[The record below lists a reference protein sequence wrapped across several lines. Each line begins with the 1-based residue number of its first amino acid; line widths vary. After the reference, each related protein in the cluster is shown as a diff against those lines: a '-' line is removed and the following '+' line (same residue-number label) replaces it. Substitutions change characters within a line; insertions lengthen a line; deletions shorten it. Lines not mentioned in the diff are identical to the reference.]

1 MIILVIVGNHPWQ
14 LSPGVSFVS
23 KVYVPNFESVV
34 YFLLVGD
41 HPWVTILGIGGDH
54 PLQLSPGLSFVR

>member
-1 MIILVIVGNHPWQ
+1 MTILGMVVDHPWQ

-23 KVYVPNFESVV
+23 KVYVPNFDFVV

-41 HPWVTILGIGGDH
+41 HPWVGG
-54 PLQLSPGLSFVR
+54 

>member
-1 MIILVIVGNHPWQ
+1 MTILGSVGDHRWLGGGHLMDHPWQ
-14 LSPGVSFVS
+14 LLPGVSFVS

-41 HPWVTILGIGGDH
+41 HPSDV
-54 PLQLSPGLSFVR
+54 V